1 MLDKESGRLYP
12 KADTPVLNFHDLK
25 EILLSR
31 DLTRLK
37 EIEWTRSEP
46 ARFLDNTVDMSG
58 NRVALTSYPRS
69 GNALVKKFLEAITGV
84 TTGSELESDILL
96 QCAGFMGEGHAA
108 TDRIWVSKSHHPMN
122 F

>member
-1 MLDKESGRLYP
+1 M
-12 KADTPVLNFHDLK
+12 
-25 EILLSR
+25 
-31 DLTRLK
+31 
-37 EIEWTRSEP
+37 RSEP

-84 TTGSELESDILL
+84 TTGSELARDILL
-96 QCAGFMGEGHAA
+96 QCAGFMGESHAA

-122 F
+122 FRTKKDEKSC